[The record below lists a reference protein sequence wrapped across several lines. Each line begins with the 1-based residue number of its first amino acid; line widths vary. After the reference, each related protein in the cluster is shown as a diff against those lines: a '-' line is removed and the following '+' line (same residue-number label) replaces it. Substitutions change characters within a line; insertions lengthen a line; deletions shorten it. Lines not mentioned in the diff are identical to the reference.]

1 MDKGTHTRDR
11 ILERAFRLASRDGL
25 DGLTLGTLATDLG
38 MSKSGL
44 FAHFASKE
52 HLQLEVLRV
61 AVRRFEDTVL
71 RPALEQARG
80 LPRLDKLF
88 RLWLDWLRDPE
99 SSGCIFVVASTES
112 DDQERD
118 VGRFLAEQHGQLL
131 QTLTR
136 LVRAAVQERQ
146 LRPGVDTR
154 QVAFEIHGIVL
165 AAHFARRLLRD
176 PDATNRALR
185 AYERLLLDA
194 GRQASETEKHD
205 RSFNETGRAK

>member
-1 MDKGTHTRDR
+1 MDKGVQTRDR
-11 ILERAFRLASRDGL
+11 ILERAFRLASRDGIE
-25 DGLTLGTLATDLG
+25 GLTLGTLASDLG

-61 AVRRFEDTVL
+61 ATQRFEEKVV
-71 RPALEQARG
+71 RPSLLLPRG
-80 LPRLDKLF
+80 LPRLDRFF

-99 SSGCIFVVASTES
+99 SSGCIFVVAATES
-112 DDQERD
+112 DDQESE
-118 VGRFLAEQHGQLL
+118 VGRYLAERHELLL
-131 QTLTR
+131 QTMGR

-146 LRPGVDTR
+146 LRAGVDTS
-154 QVAFEIHGIVL
+154 QIAFEIHGIVL

-194 GRQASETEKHD
+194 GREAS
-205 RSFNETGRAK
+205 

>member
-1 MDKGTHTRDR
+1 VDKGVQTRDR
-11 ILERAFRLASRDGL
+11 ILERAFRLASRDGIE
-25 DGLTLGTLATDLG
+25 GLTLGTLATDLG

-61 AVRRFEDTVL
+61 ATQRFEEKVV
-71 RPALEQARG
+71 RPSVELPRG
-80 LPRLDKLF
+80 LARLDRFF

-99 SSGCIFVVASTES
+99 SSGCIFVVAATES
-112 DDQERD
+112 DDQESD
-118 VGRFLAEQHGQLL
+118 VGRYLAERHQLLL
-131 QTLTR
+131 QTLGR

-146 LRPGVDTR
+146 LRAGVDTS
-154 QVAFEIHGIVL
+154 QIAFEIHGIVL

-194 GRQASETEKHD
+194 GREAS
-205 RSFNETGRAK
+205 

>member
-1 MDKGTHTRDR
+1 MDKGVQTRDR

-25 DGLTLGTLATDLG
+25 DGLTLGTLASDLG

-61 AVRRFEDTVL
+61 AVRRFEETVV

-99 SSGCIFVVASTES
+99 SSGCIFVVAATES
-112 DDQERD
+112 DDQESEI
-118 VGRFLAEQHGQLL
+118 GRFLAERHEQLMQLL
-131 QTLTR
+131 SR

-146 LRPGVDTR
+146 LRAGVDTR
-154 QVAFEIHGIVL
+154 QLAFEIHGIVL

-176 PDATNRALR
+176 PEAVNRAIR
-185 AYERLLLDA
+185 AFERLLVDA
-194 GRQASETEKHD
+194 GGAEEKHD
-205 RSFNETGRAK
+205 RSF

>member
-1 MDKGTHTRDR
+1 VDKGVQTRDR
-11 ILERAFRLASRDGL
+11 ILERAFRLASRDGIE
-25 DGLTLGTLATDLG
+25 GLTLGTLATDLG

-61 AVRRFEDTVL
+61 ATQRFEEKVV
-71 RPALEQARG
+71 RPSVELPRG
-80 LPRLDKLF
+80 LARLDRFF

-99 SSGCIFVVASTES
+99 SSGCIFVVAATES
-112 DDQERD
+112 DDQESE
-118 VGRFLAEQHGQLL
+118 VGRYLAERHQLLL
-131 QTLTR
+131 QTLGR

-146 LRPGVDTR
+146 LRAGVDTS
-154 QVAFEIHGIVL
+154 QIAFEIHGIVL

-194 GRQASETEKHD
+194 GREAS
-205 RSFNETGRAK
+205 